1 MLFQEKWTMSDI
13 ALTVSILALVAVVGL
28 FIGNVKFRGVGL
40 GIGGVLFGGII
51 VGHFVSQA
59 GMTLSSD
66 MLHVIQEFGLILF
79 VYTIGI
85 QVGPGFFASL
95 RVSGLR
101 LNLFAV
107 LIVIIGGL
115 VTAIL
120 HKLFDIPLPVVL
132 GIFSG
137 AVTNTPA
144 LGAGQQILRDV
155 MMMLFSARD
164 RYNSSGQH
172 PRSTDE
178 FIMIKNVLLA
188 FMICSGM
195 TLLGGCSSVMSHTG
209 GKEGTYPG
217 TRASATMIG
226 DDETN
231 WGTKSLA
238 ILDMPFTAVL
248 DTILLPWD
256 VFRKD
261 SSVRSRVEK
270 SEADAQET
278 NNVIPPAKMPA
289 N

>member
-1 MLFQEKWTMSDI
+1 
-13 ALTVSILALVAVVGL
+13 
-28 FIGNVKFRGVGL
+28 
-40 GIGGVLFGGII
+40 
-51 VGHFVSQA
+51 
-59 GMTLSSD
+59 
-66 MLHVIQEFGLILF
+66 
-79 VYTIGI
+79 
-85 QVGPGFFASL
+85 
-95 RVSGLR
+95 
-101 LNLFAV
+101 
-107 LIVIIGGL
+107 
-115 VTAIL
+115 
-120 HKLFDIPLPVVL
+120 
-132 GIFSG
+132 
-137 AVTNTPA
+137 
-144 LGAGQQILRDV
+144 
-155 MMMLFSARD
+155 
-164 RYNSSGQH
+164 
-172 PRSTDE
+172 
-178 FIMIKNVLLA
+178 MIRNVLLA

-270 SEADAQET
+270 SEANAQAT
-278 NNVIPPAKMPA
+278 NAVIPPAIMPD